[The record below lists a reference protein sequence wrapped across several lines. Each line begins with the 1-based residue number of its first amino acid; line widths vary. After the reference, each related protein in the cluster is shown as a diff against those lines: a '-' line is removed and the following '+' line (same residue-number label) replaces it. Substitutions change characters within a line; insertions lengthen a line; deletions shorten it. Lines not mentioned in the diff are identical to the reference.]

1 MGQRI
6 RSKKNRTSV
15 KGYAV
20 KRRNNY
26 SGKNIN
32 SNKKKKKG
40 K

>member
-6 RSKKNRTSV
+6 KSKKNRSTV

-20 KRRNNY
+20 KRRDNY
-26 SGKNIN
+26 SG
-32 SNKKKKKG
+32 KKKKG